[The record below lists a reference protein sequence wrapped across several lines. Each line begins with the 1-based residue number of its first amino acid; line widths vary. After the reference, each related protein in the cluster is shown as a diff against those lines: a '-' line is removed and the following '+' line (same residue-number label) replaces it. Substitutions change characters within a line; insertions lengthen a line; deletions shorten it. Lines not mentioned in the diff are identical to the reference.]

1 MDRANFIA
9 VLSNKGV
16 VVTKDSIGHAI
27 TMSQDGETYLLD
39 VDGLYKINET
49 EVKPYEY
56 GVLSDEDKTLA
67 TVLDELNSL
76 LETSTCVTKR
86 LSSSINVYFIPNT
99 RQVQLDSDGK
109 VINFGMKVKIADQ
122 LYITISPDFNNEDI
136 DYTLNYMDLHDNKLK
151 ILQEYKKQVK

>member
-16 VVTKDSIGHAI
+16 VITKDSIGHAI
-27 TMSQDGETYLLD
+27 TMSQGGETFLLD

-49 EVKPYEY
+49 VIKPYEY

-76 LETSTCVTKR
+76 LETSTCVIKR
-86 LSSSINVYFIPNT
+86 LSGSINVYFIPNN
-99 RQVQLDSDGK
+99 RPVKLDSNGK
-109 VINFGMKVKIADQ
+109 VTNFGMKVKIADQ
-122 LYITISPDFNNEDI
+122 LYITISPDFNDEDI

-151 ILQEYKKQVK
+151 LLQDYKKQVK